1 MPQLV
6 IDVGPQRRDSQGGA
20 YQTNGIQGNGVFF
33 VQMVNQA
40 LNPLRLGGWPVNRWP
55 VQVVLLGHSEGIL

>member
-1 MPQLV
+1 
-6 IDVGPQRRDSQGGA
+6 
-20 YQTNGIQGNGVFF
+20 

-55 VQVVLLGHSEGIL
+55 VQVVLLGHSDGIL